1 MAQSPKPFILGFTI
15 IIGALGYLA
24 YAGYEESKA
33 YYHTVQEVK
42 AMPREEIGDR
52 RFRVEGDVEE
62 GSIEWVGEG
71 VDFRLLEEGHLLAV
85 QYRGKDPVPDTFRDG
100 SQAVVEGTL
109 REDGTFHAMKIQAKC
124 ASKYE
129 AEYDYENHT
138 IESAAAVSEDPTY

>member
-1 MAQSPKPFILGFTI
+1 MARSPKQFVFGFTI
-15 IIGALGYLA
+15 IIAALGYLA

-33 YYHTVQEVK
+33 YYRTVEEVK
-42 AMPREEIGDR
+42 AMSREDIGDR
-52 RFRVEGDVEE
+52 RFRVGGDVDE

-71 VDFRLLEEGHLLAV
+71 VDFRLLEEGHLLTV

-100 SQAVVEGTL
+100 SQAIVEGTL

-129 AEYDYENHT
+129 AEYDYENHS
-138 IESAAAVSEDPTY
+138 IESAAVVSEDPTY